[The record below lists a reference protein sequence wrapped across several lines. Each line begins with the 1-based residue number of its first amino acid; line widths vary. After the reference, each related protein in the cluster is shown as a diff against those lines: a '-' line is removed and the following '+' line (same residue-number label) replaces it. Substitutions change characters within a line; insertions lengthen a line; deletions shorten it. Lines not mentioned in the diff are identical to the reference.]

1 MNPSLS
7 KPKKLYYGKYNKK
20 AISPATSNDINGI
33 NHLDRYEYNWNK
45 RIFDMASS
53 KKSKSVIRKSKNGK
67 SLSLYFYFYANIY
80 IPLPL

>member
-1 MNPSLS
+1 M
-7 KPKKLYYGKYNKK
+7 KPKLYYGKYNKK
-20 AISPATSNDINGI
+20 AISPTTSNDIDGI
-33 NHLDRYEYNWNK
+33 NHLDCYKYTWNK

-53 KKSKSVIRKSKNGK
+53 TKSKSVIRKSKNGK